1 MSAMIRAGVLLLS
14 LVLAGCA
21 SNPTTPPVAGA
32 NIDALKTEKI
42 AVSYQ
47 LVAKR
52 INYSEV
58 LFRGVFL
65 ENRASTEDFS
75 GVWQAD
81 KDLTGYIVARI
92 KSQGFAAESVYAVA
106 NNDVIVAE
114 RRSVASKTGE
124 QAALLPVVRTA
135 TSNIPPATFFEVM
148 PRSPEYTALASA
160 LRAAGYRY
168 LAEFTSMDIRA
179 AAPGYGLVMVAGDP
193 NLRIID
199 LQTDKVVWTRNL
211 RHFES
216 FQLGGDLKKL
226 EENNMARTKDALRAG
241 MDKLD
246 FVRLWGVS
254 PR

>member
-1 MSAMIRAGVLLLS
+1 MKPVLVSLLCA
-14 LVLAGCA
+14 VLAGCA
-21 SNPTTPPVAGA
+21 GNPTTPSVAGA
-32 NIDALKTEKI
+32 DINPLKNEKI

-47 LVAKR
+47 LVAKQ

-58 LFRGVFL
+58 LFRVVFL

-81 KDLTGYIVARI
+81 KDMTAFMVARI
-92 KSQGFAAESVYAVA
+92 RSQGFAAESIYAVA
-106 NNDVIVAE
+106 NADVIAAE
-114 RRSVASKTGE
+114 RRSVAAATGA
-124 QAALLPVVRTA
+124 QAAALPVVKPA
-135 TSNIPPATFFEVM
+135 TGSIPPATFFEVM
-148 PRSPEYTALASA
+148 PAASGYTPLASA

-168 LAEFTSMDIRA
+168 LAEFTAMDIRGS
-179 AAPGYGLVMVAGDP
+179 APGYGVVIVSGEP

-199 LQTDKVVWTRNL
+199 LRTDKVVWTRNL

-216 FQLGGDLKKL
+216 YQLGGDLKKL
-226 EENNMARTKDALRAG
+226 EENNMARTKEGLRAG

-246 FVRLWGVS
+246 FVKLWGVS